1 MDEAKSALKEALRLN
16 PKLNVKWF
24 APFTMPDGVFLEGLR
39 KVGLPEE

>member
-24 APFTMPDGVFLEGLR
+24 APFTMPDVFLEGHR
-39 KVGLPEE
+39 KAGLPEE